1 MVDTPE
7 QMERKSSGR
16 SPSAGPTKGQSQ
28 DGNKSA
34 KQESGR
40 GWGNAGP
47 KYDRKREPNY
57 GGRTR
62 PGGLGQGRRPQTQ
75 KTKPFD
81 RSFDKRPR
89 SRCNTS
95 DYNTRR
101 CDEVAKEGEAE
112 VGSALQKGSRKM
124 NLNHLLNFT
133 YERRE
138 NASQYGGGQH
148 TSWKS
153 RNKWGRKG
161 GAAHPF
167 NKEQFLQSNC
177 QFVVRDT
184 GDYTVHSA
192 DPDTL
197 VDWSSIEQVRLF
209 SNEVPSCPIC
219 LYPPTAAKITRCG
232 HIYCWPCILHYLALS
247 DKTWRKCPICY
258 DAVHKKDLK
267 SVVSM
272 AAPQYAV
279 GGEITMRLMKRE
291 RGSVVA
297 LPVSQWKQKADKGAQ
312 PFNVDDEVDTRF
324 VKLLVASSDQVHSQI
339 IGPEKAMLQ
348 DQLEKDKDCPE
359 ACFIEAALKS
369 LTEREE
375 KTITETQVEQLAAA
389 AGGLSTEEGGQEED
403 SKEEKPS
410 ENTWQASKPSVQYAS
425 AFSDEEVENEAL
437 LSPIAVEG
445 ILEPAEEAT
454 TLPVSDTQSQEVQEQ
469 SVGEN
474 KESDV
479 AVGEEMTASSAV
491 GEEITASSAGGEG
504 TTASSSQGAT
514 AAGHEATSLPYGAK
528 NFFYFYQAD
537 DGQHLYL
544 HSLNIKCL
552 VKEYGSLEN
561 CPERISGKTVE
572 IDQEFMTEDVRRR
585 LRYLSHLPLT
595 CEFSVCELA
604 IKPPLVSRATLRF
617 FEDEVQK
624 RKQARAK
631 KHRQE
636 QRRDRRISEEESKK
650 ILGQYPDLR
659 SALESRHEFPEWR
672 NPLYPQNPES
682 ELSQSPGSASSSSV
696 QTPIGS
702 PGSNLNPAAVE
713 FVPGAAGATAA
724 AEAAAPEDTSPFYP
738 PPPSFAQML
747 REGQA
752 KPEVWP
758 RAVVAKEQKVEL
770 RKQRSSA
777 DSEDDEP
784 GEDWVP
790 APTYQNSFSEAIAQ
804 ALGNLDGSAESS
816 AGPQTSGGKK
826 KKNKNKKKLLF
837 STSVI
842 HYK

>member
-28 DGNKSA
+28 DGNKSG
-34 KQESGR
+34 KQENGKGR
-40 GWGNAGP
+40 GNTGP

-57 GGRTR
+57 GSRPR

-95 DYNTRR
+95 DYNPGR
-101 CDEVAKEGEAE
+101 CDEVAKESEAE

-161 GAAHPF
+161 RATHPF

-247 DKTWRKCPICY
+247 DKSWRKCPICY
-258 DAVHKKDLK
+258 DAVHKADLK
-267 SVVSM
+267 SVVAM

-279 GGEITMRLMKRE
+279 GGTITMRLMKRE

-297 LPVSQWKQKADKGAQ
+297 LPVSQWKQQADKGTQ
-312 PFNVDDEVDTRF
+312 PFNIDDEVDTRF
-324 VKLLVASSDQVHSQI
+324 VKLLVASSDQVHKQI

-348 DQLEKDKDCPE
+348 DQLEKEKDCPE

-375 KTITETQVEQLAAA
+375 KIVTETQVGQLAAA
-389 AGGLSTEEGGQEED
+389 AAGLSTEEGGQVED
-403 SKEEKPS
+403 SQEDKPP
-410 ENTWQASKPSVQYAS
+410 ENTWQATKPTVEYAS
-425 AFSDEEVENEAL
+425 AFSDEEMENPDLAEAP

-445 ILEPAEEAT
+445 VLEPAGEAPLSPTAVEGILNPAEEPTA
-454 TLPVSDTQSQEVQEQ
+454 LSEFQNQDVLDQ
-469 SVGEN
+469 SVNE
-474 KESDV
+474 KEES
-479 AVGEEMTASSAV
+479 
-491 GEEITASSAGGEG
+491 EEITASSDAP
-504 TTASSSQGAT
+504 SCQGAT
-514 AAGHEATSLPYGAK
+514 AGHEATSLPYGAK

-544 HSLNIKCL
+544 YSLNIKCL

-561 CPERISGKTVE
+561 CPEIISGKIVE
-572 IDQEFMTEDVRRR
+572 IDQEFTTEDVRRR

-604 IKPPLVSRATLRF
+604 LKPPLVSRATLRF
-617 FEDEVQK
+617 FDDEIQK

-631 KHRQE
+631 RHRQE

-650 ILGQYPDLR
+650 MLGKYPDLR

-672 NPLYPQNPES
+672 NPLYPQNREP

-713 FVPGAAGATAA
+713 FVPGAAGAAAA
-724 AEAAAPEDTSPFYP
+724 AEAAPEDTSPFYP

-747 REGQA
+747 RSGQA

-758 RAVVAKEQKVEL
+758 RAAVAKEQKVEPV
-770 RKQRSSA
+770 RKSRSSA

-804 ALGNLDGSAESS
+804 ALGNLDGSAEASTE
-816 AGPQTSGGKK
+816 AQTSGGKK

>member
-16 SPSAGPTKGQSQ
+16 SPSAGPNKGQSQ
-28 DGNKSA
+28 DGNKSG
-34 KQESGR
+34 KQETGR
-40 GWGNAGP
+40 GRGNAGP

-62 PGGLGQGRRPQTQ
+62 PGGPGPGRRPQTQ
-75 KTKPFD
+75 KTFD

-148 TSWKS
+148 SSWKS

-161 GAAHPF
+161 SGAAHPF

-197 VDWSSIEQVRLF
+197 VDWDSIEQVRLF

-247 DKTWRKCPICY
+247 DKSWRKCPICY

-267 SVVSM
+267 SVVAM
-272 AAPQYAV
+272 EAPQYAV
-279 GGEITMRLMKRE
+279 GGTITMRLMKRE

-297 LPVSQWKQKADKGAQ
+297 LPVSQWKQKADKGVQ
-312 PFNVDDEVDTRF
+312 PFNIDDEVDTRF
-324 VKLLVASSDQVHSQI
+324 VKLLGASSDQVHTQI

-348 DQLEKDKDCPE
+348 DQLEKEKDCPE

-375 KTITETQVEQLAAA
+375 KTITEKQVGQLAAA
-389 AGGLSTEEGGQEED
+389 AAGLSTEEGGQEEED
-403 SKEEKPS
+403 SKEDKPS
-410 ENTWQASKPSVQYAS
+410 QNTWQASKPSVEYAS
-425 AFSDEEVENEAL
+425 AFSDEEVENEAP
-437 LSPIAVEG
+437 LSPIAVDG
-445 ILEPAEEAT
+445 ILEPAEET
-454 TLPVSDTQSQEVQEQ
+454 TTPLVPDTGNQEDQEH

-479 AVGEEMTASSAV
+479 AVEEATASSAID
-491 GEEITASSAGGEG
+491 GE
-504 TTASSSQGAT
+504 TTASADTASNQGAA

-561 CPERISGKTVE
+561 CPEIISGKIVE

-595 CEFSVCELA
+595 CEFSVCELS

-650 ILGQYPDLR
+650 MLGKYPDLR
-659 SALESRHEFPEWR
+659 SALESRHDFPEWR

-713 FVPGAAGATAA
+713 FVPGAAAA
-724 AEAAAPEDTSPFYP
+724 ADAAPEDTSPFYP

-758 RAVVAKEQKVEL
+758 RAVVAKEQKVEPV
-770 RKQRSSA
+770 RKARSSA

-804 ALGNLDGSAESS
+804 ALGSLDGSAEASTE
-816 AGPQTSGGKK
+816 APTSGGKK